1 MQITLN
7 DQLVAQSE
15 ARSNDISYSITGT
28 AHSQHPPANGLQYK
42 IIQGTPK
49 SSLRNSGFVGLL
61 SHCYSQHLPLAIAPH
76 DLWVVIMSEITKEVA
91 SHAEQYRS
99 LFTKSKEKE
108 TISVPSGSMTEM
120 PMGVLSQALQEKVLF
135 DSSILFQ
142 NFSTETPI
150 ITETIQAIFCDM
162 ASPFYNYMM
171 FCCGIPSIELRG
183 TTEDWQKLLQGFQ
196 AIEQT
201 FETDTITQYFNK
213 AKPVLEQFVKASQG
227 EVDIEF
233 WKDIYTQQN
242 VGSGGDLTITG
253 WITKLFVTEHS
264 FAKITH
270 FTSNKG
276 VVKYKQAQTSEEFVA
291 VYGGFDAKPN
301 DKGYYEL
308 EYSKFIVQQVAK

>member
-7 DQLVAQSE
+7 DQLVAQPQ

-28 AHSQHPPANGLQYK
+28 AHSQHPPENGHQYK
-42 IIQGTPK
+42 IIQGTPQ
-49 SSLRNSGFVGLL
+49 SSLSNRGFVGLL
-61 SHCYSQHLPLAIAPH
+61 SHCYSQHLPVAIAPH
-76 DLWVVIMSEITKEVA
+76 DLWIVIMSEITKEVS
-91 SHAEQYRS
+91 SHSEEYRS
-99 LFTKSKEKE
+99 LFTTSDTKE

-120 PMGVLSQALQEKVLF
+120 PMGVLSKALQEKVLF

-162 ASPFYNYMM
+162 ASPYYNYMM

-183 TTEDWQKLLQGFQ
+183 TTEDWQKLLQGFKS
-196 AIEQT
+196 IEQT

-213 AKPVLEQFVKASQG
+213 TAPVLEQFLKASQG
-227 EVDIEF
+227 EVNLDF

-242 VGSGGDLTITG
+242 VGSGGDLTISG

-270 FTSNKG
+270 FTNNKG
-276 VVKYKQAQTSEEFVA
+276 VVKYKQAQTNEEFVA
-291 VYGGFDAKPN
+291 IYGGFDAKPN
-301 DKGYYEL
+301 AQGFLEL